1 MKLTFNSKTMEKLYN
16 ITPIL
21 KKDRIIIV
29 DGKKKEGWEHTGR
42 VILKHSKDFN
52 EVTIVPPAEY
62 KVDSESIITKVF
74 TNKDD
79 AIEYFKK
86 QVKEMFEVQHV

>member
-1 MKLTFNSKTMEKLYN
+1 MKLTYNGKTMDKLYN

-21 KKDRIIIV
+21 KKDRVIIV
-29 DGKKKEGWEHTGR
+29 DGKKKDGWANTGR

-62 KVDSESIITKVF
+62 KVDSESIVTKVF